1 MGAISPGVQETG
13 FNAHLFK
20 PIGSD
25 AMRKLL
31 ASLEA
36 VQR

>member
-1 MGAISPGVQETG
+1 MGAISPGEQETG
-13 FNAHLFK
+13 FNAHLVK
-20 PIGSD
+20 PVGSD

-31 ASLEA
+31 AFLEA